1 MFVYWSENLHL
12 NFPTDISA
20 GAGRSAAMMNIH
32 LGLCWDGFQEQARC
46 SLAALCSHF
55 TLKTQGFQEQTTGLL
70 AASSGAGRKILSSE
84 QS

>member
-32 LGLCWDGFQEQARC
+32 TFGALLGWIPG
-46 SLAALCSHF
+46 
-55 TLKTQGFQEQTTGLL
+55 TGSL
-70 AASSGAGRKILSSE
+70 AASSRAGRKILSSGIRDGE
-84 QS
+84 M

>member
-20 GAGRSAAMMNIH
+20 GAGRSAGMMNAH
-32 LGLCWDGFQEQARC
+32 LGLCWDGFQEQARWLHHPG
-46 SLAALCSHF
+46 LAAKYCLESRVR
-55 TLKTQGFQEQTTGLL
+55 QGPGIRDGEM
-70 AASSGAGRKILSSE
+70 RCE